1 MQLKIILVSSQSKR
15 TYFISGT
22 RPEALTQITVITLLK
37 TDIIIWNFVHASI
50 QRCAFVLFLITLLFV
65 SQVHWA
71 WRVQREF
78 LRHKSG
84 LDTFNPL
91 KEESVPAGCP
101 ASCEWHILSHHPC
114 TVFLACFG
122 NYLSQKQI
130 ALLLY
135 LKISSLAYVTIN
147 LHSNAIS
154 QLLTNWVNDESCF
167 PVVPLL
173 PLH

>member
-1 MQLKIILVSSQSKR
+1 MIMIK
-15 TYFISGT
+15 
-22 RPEALTQITVITLLK
+22 
-37 TDIIIWNFVHASI
+37 
-50 QRCAFVLFLITLLFV
+50 QRCAFVLFLITLLFM
-65 SQVHWA
+65 SQVHWV
-71 WRVQREF
+71 WRVQREL
-78 LRHKSG
+78 LRHKFG
-84 LDTFNPL
+84 LDTLNPL
-91 KEESVPAGCP
+91 KEKSVPAGCP

-154 QLLTNWVNDESCF
+154 QLLTNWVNDGSYVSQWFCCCLSIKFFIRLVVSCGSW
-167 PVVPLL
+167 PTGISIARRSDDHARTRHHL
-173 PLH
+173 